1 MQVRTDFKGLE
12 LIICTK
18 ALRKMPRHNQT
29 PTRAPALFLLI
40 GIVLGLILAREV
52 TAPIGFV
59 LSVAGLMA
67 GLSYG
72 LSKHSGG
79 LWLLSFMTAAT
90 LSAWAYG
97 TLRLP
102 TKPESAQLQLPIR
115 EAHLHFEVDRVMQ
128 ARSQFGNASGVA
140 RIIEANATSRL
151 ILGDKVFFRI
161 KLPEAEA
168 SIVHNGSEIK
178 ATGVLKPIPHEVE
191 PDSFEGYLKDTGIHY
206 RFERISALEL
216 ARPPSRFDQFCYRMN
231 LRFQDYL
238 SLGAPEGKNHDGIY
252 TAMLLGRKA
261 ELSDEQ
267 SDRFRMTG
275 TMHFFAISGL
285 HIGVIATVI
294 AQFLILIR
302 IPRKVSPFIGLPL
315 LYLYVEITG
324 ASPSAVRAFL
334 MALFF
339 WSSFAF
345 VRQRSPLAAL
355 AASAVFVLIFQPAQ
369 LWSIGFQLSYTVVLS
384 ILLFGLPLY
393 ETASEKLAP
402 FRYLPKANWAPSQH
416 LYAWIQDALLLL
428 FSISFS
434 AWLASAPLSAAFF
447 GYLSPGAIL
456 LNMLLVNLAAV
467 AITTGV
473 VSLSLALVGL
483 DSAVG
488 FINHAA
494 WISIQIMDTLVIGS
508 TKIPGMILHCDVFP
522 EWIAYSALIAYFTL
536 LFGLHRE
543 RSQSSAVIWLLPLA
557 VIIAGLL
564 LGLANI

>member
-1 MQVRTDFKGLE
+1 
-12 LIICTK
+12 
-18 ALRKMPRHNQT
+18 MPRRNQI
-29 PTRAPALFLLI
+29 PTRAPALFLLM
-40 GIVLGLILAREV
+40 GMVLGLILAREF

-59 LSVAGLMA
+59 LCVAGLMA

-72 LSKHSGG
+72 LSKQSGR
-79 LWLLSFMTAAT
+79 LWLLSFMTATT

-97 TLRLP
+97 TLRFP
-102 TKPESAQLQLPIR
+102 TKPESAQLKLPIR
-115 EAHLHFEVDRVMQ
+115 EVHLHFEVDRVMQ
-128 ARSQFGNASGVA
+128 ARSQFDNASGIA

-151 ILGDKVFFRI
+151 EPGAKVFFRI
-161 KLPEAEA
+161 KLSKTSAFTLQ
-168 SIVHNGSEIK
+168 NGCEIK
-178 ATGVLKPIPHEVE
+178 ATGVLTPISHEVD

-206 RFERISALEL
+206 RFERTSALEL
-216 ARPPSRFDQFCYRMN
+216 LSPPSRFDQFCHGMN
-231 LRFQDYL
+231 LRFQEYL
-238 SLGAPEGKNHDGIY
+238 SLCAPDRKNLDGIY

-302 IPRKVSPFIGLPL
+302 VPRKLSPFIGLPL

-339 WSSFAF
+339 WASFAF
-345 VRQRSPLAAL
+345 IRQRSPLAAL
-355 AASAVFVLIFQPAQ
+355 AASAIFVLIFQPAQ

-393 ETASEKLAP
+393 ETASEKLEP

-467 AITTGV
+467 VITTGV
-473 VSLSLALVGL
+473 VSLSLALFGL
-483 DSAVG
+483 HSAAG

-494 WISIQIMDTLVIGS
+494 WISIQMMDTLVLGS
-508 TKIPGMILHCDVFP
+508 TKIPVMISHSDGFAV
-522 EWIAYSALIAYFTL
+522 WIAYSILTAYFTL
-536 LFGLHRE
+536 LFCLHRT
-543 RSQSSAVIWLLPLA
+543 RSQRSSVMWLLPPA
-557 VIIAGLL
+557 IIIAGLL
-564 LGLANI
+564 IGLT

>member
-1 MQVRTDFKGLE
+1 
-12 LIICTK
+12 
-18 ALRKMPRHNQT
+18 MPRRNQM
-29 PTRAPALFLLI
+29 PTRAPALFLLLGMI
-40 GIVLGLILAREV
+40 LGLILAREV
-52 TAPIGFV
+52 SAPIGYV
-59 LSVAGLMA
+59 LGAAGLMA
-67 GLSYG
+67 VLSYAF
-72 LSKHSGG
+72 SKQYHG
-79 LWLLSFMTAAT
+79 LWLLSFVSAAT
-90 LSAWAYG
+90 LAAWAYG
-97 TLRLP
+97 TLRFP
-102 TKPESAQLQLPIR
+102 TKPESAQLKLPIR
-115 EAHLHFEVDRVMQ
+115 EAHLHLEIDRVMQ
-128 ARSQFGNASGVA
+128 TRNQFGNVSGVA

-151 ILGDKVFFRI
+151 EHGAKIFFRI
-161 KLPEAEA
+161 KVPETNTFT
-168 SIVHNGSEIK
+168 VLRGSEVK
-178 ATGVLKPIPHEVE
+178 ATGVLTPISYAVD

-206 RFERISALEL
+206 RFERTSALEL
-216 ARPPSRFDQFCYRMN
+216 AVPPSRFNQFCHGMN
-231 LRFQDYL
+231 LRFQKYL
-238 SLGAPEGKNHDGIY
+238 SLGAPDEKNLDGIY

-294 AQFLILIR
+294 AQFLLLIR
-302 IPRKVSPFIGLPL
+302 VPRKVSPFIGLPL

-339 WSSFAF
+339 WASFAF

-369 LWSIGFQLSYTVVLS
+369 LWSMGFQLSYTVVLS
-384 ILLFGLPLY
+384 ILLLGLALY

-402 FRYLPKANWAPSQH
+402 FRYLPKANWAASQH
-416 LYAWIQDALLLL
+416 LYAWGQDTLILL
-428 FSISFS
+428 FAISFS

-473 VSLSLALVGL
+473 LSLSLALLGL
-483 DSAVG
+483 DSVAG

-494 WISIQIMDTLVIGS
+494 WISIQAMDTLVLGS
-508 TKIPGMILHCDVFP
+508 TQIPGMIRHCDGFA
-522 EWIAYSALIAYFTL
+522 EWIAYSALIAYFSL
-536 LFGLHRE
+536 LFYLHRA
-543 RSQSSAVIWLLPLA
+543 RSQRAAVMWLLPPL

-564 LGLANI
+564 LGLARI

>member
-1 MQVRTDFKGLE
+1 
-12 LIICTK
+12 
-18 ALRKMPRHNQT
+18 MPRHNQT

-40 GIVLGLILAREV
+40 GIVLGLVLAREV

-115 EAHLHFEVDRVMQ
+115 EARLHFEVDRVMQ

-168 SIVHNGSEIK
+168 SKVHNGSEIK

-191 PDSFEGYLKDTGIHY
+191 ADSFEGYLKDTGIHY

-231 LRFQDYL
+231 LRFQEYL

-252 TAMLLGRKA
+252 KAMLLGRKA

-543 RSQSSAVIWLLPLA
+543 RSQSSAMIWLLPLA

>member
-40 GIVLGLILAREV
+40 GIVLGLVLAREV

-168 SIVHNGSEIK
+168 SNVHNGSEIK

-543 RSQSSAVIWLLPLA
+543 RSQSSAVIWLLPPA

>member
-1 MQVRTDFKGLE
+1 
-12 LIICTK
+12 
-18 ALRKMPRHNQT
+18 MPRHNQT

-40 GIVLGLILAREV
+40 GIVLGLVLAREV

-115 EAHLHFEVDRVMQ
+115 EARLHFEVDRVMQ

-168 SIVHNGSEIK
+168 SKVHNGSEIK

-231 LRFQDYL
+231 LRFQEYL

-252 TAMLLGRKA
+252 KAMLLGRKA

-402 FRYLPKANWAPSQH
+402 FRYLPKANWAPPQH

-543 RSQSSAVIWLLPLA
+543 RSQSSAMIWLLPLA

>member
-1 MQVRTDFKGLE
+1 
-12 LIICTK
+12 
-18 ALRKMPRHNQT
+18 MPRRNQI
-29 PTRAPALFLLI
+29 PTRAPALFLLM
-40 GIVLGLILAREV
+40 GMVLGLILAREF

-59 LSVAGLMA
+59 LCVAGLMA

-72 LSKHSGG
+72 LSKQSGR
-79 LWLLSFMTAAT
+79 LWLLSFMTATT

-97 TLRLP
+97 TLRFP
-102 TKPESAQLQLPIR
+102 TKPESTQLKLPIR
-115 EAHLHFEVDRVMQ
+115 EVDLHFEVDRVMQ
-128 ARSQFGNASGVA
+128 ARSQFDNASGIA
-140 RIIEANATSRL
+140 RIIGANATSRL
-151 ILGDKVFFRI
+151 EPGAKVFFRI
-161 KLPEAEA
+161 KLSKTSAFTLQ
-168 SIVHNGSEIK
+168 NGCEIK
-178 ATGVLKPIPHEVE
+178 ATGVLTPISHEVD

-206 RFERISALEL
+206 RFDRTSALEL
-216 ARPPSRFDQFCYRMN
+216 LSPPSRFDQFCHGMN
-231 LRFQDYL
+231 LRFQEYL
-238 SLGAPEGKNHDGIY
+238 SLHAPDGKNLDGIY

-302 IPRKVSPFIGLPL
+302 VPRKLSPFIGLPL

-339 WSSFAF
+339 WASFAF
-345 VRQRSPLAAL
+345 IRQRSPLAAL
-355 AASAVFVLIFQPAQ
+355 AASAIFVLIFQPAQ

-393 ETASEKLAP
+393 ETASEKLEP

-467 AITTGV
+467 VITTGV
-473 VSLSLALVGL
+473 VSLSLALFGL
-483 DSAVG
+483 HSAAG

-494 WISIQIMDTLVIGS
+494 WISIQMMDTLVLGS
-508 TKIPGMILHCDVFP
+508 TKIPVMISHSDGFAV
-522 EWIAYSALIAYFTL
+522 WIAYSILTAYFTL
-536 LFGLHRE
+536 LFCLHRT
-543 RSQSSAVIWLLPLA
+543 RSQRSSVMWLLPPA
-557 VIIAGLL
+557 IIIAGLL
-564 LGLANI
+564 IGLT

>member
-1 MQVRTDFKGLE
+1 
-12 LIICTK
+12 
-18 ALRKMPRHNQT
+18 MPRRNQM
-29 PTRAPALFLLI
+29 PTRAPALFLLFGLI
-40 GIVLGLILAREV
+40 LGLILAREV

-59 LSVAGLMA
+59 LGAAGLMA
-67 GLSYG
+67 GLSYV
-72 LSKHSGG
+72 LSKQYRG
-79 LWLLSFMTAAT
+79 LWLLSFVSAT
-90 LSAWAYG
+90 TLAAWAYG
-97 TLRLP
+97 TLRFP
-102 TKPESAQLQLPIR
+102 TKPESAQLKLPIR
-115 EAHLHFEVDRVMQ
+115 EAHLHLKVDRVMQ

-151 ILGDKVFFRI
+151 EHGAKIFFRI
-161 KLPEAEA
+161 KVPETNAFT
-168 SIVHNGSEIK
+168 VLRGSEIK
-178 ATGVLKPIPHEVE
+178 ATGVLTPISHAVD
-191 PDSFEGYLKDTGIHY
+191 PDSFEGYLKGIGIHY
-206 RFERISALEL
+206 RFERTSALEL
-216 ARPPSRFDQFCYRMN
+216 TGPPSRFDQFCHEMN
-231 LRFQDYL
+231 LRFQKYL
-238 SLGAPEGKNHDGIY
+238 SLGAPEEKNLDDIY

-302 IPRKVSPFIGLPL
+302 VPRKVSPFMGLPL

-339 WSSFAF
+339 WASFAF
-345 VRQRSPLAAL
+345 ARQRSPLAAL

-369 LWSIGFQLSYTVVLS
+369 LWSMGFQLSYTVVLS
-384 ILLFGLPLY
+384 ILLLGLALH

-402 FRYLPKANWAPSQH
+402 FRYLPKANWAASQH
-416 LYAWIQDALLLL
+416 LYAWGQDTLILL
-428 FSISFS
+428 FAISFS

-483 DSAVG
+483 DSVAG

-494 WISIQIMDTLVIGS
+494 WISIQAMDTLVLGS
-508 TKIPGMILHCDVFP
+508 TQIPGMIRHCDGFA
-522 EWIAYSALIAYFTL
+522 EWIAYSALIAYFSL
-536 LFGLHRE
+536 LFYLHHG
-543 RSQSSAVIWLLPLA
+543 RSQRSAVMWLLPPL

-564 LGLANI
+564 LGLARI

>member
-1 MQVRTDFKGLE
+1 
-12 LIICTK
+12 
-18 ALRKMPRHNQT
+18 MPRHNQT

-40 GIVLGLILAREV
+40 GIVLGLVLAREV

-102 TKPESAQLQLPIR
+102 AKPDSAQLQLPIR
-115 EAHLHFEVDRVMQ
+115 EARLHFEVDRVMQ

-168 SIVHNGSEIK
+168 SNVHNGSEIK

-231 LRFQDYL
+231 LRFQEYL

-543 RSQSSAVIWLLPLA
+543 RSQSSAMIWLLPLA

>member
-168 SIVHNGSEIK
+168 SNVHNGSEIK

-543 RSQSSAVIWLLPLA
+543 RSQSSALIWLLPLA

>member
-1 MQVRTDFKGLE
+1 
-12 LIICTK
+12 
-18 ALRKMPRHNQT
+18 MPRHNQI

-40 GIVLGLILAREV
+40 GMVLGLVLAREV

-59 LSVAGLMA
+59 LCVAGLIA

-72 LSKHSGG
+72 LSKQSSESGSG

-97 TLRLP
+97 TLRFP

-115 EAHLHFEVDRVMQ
+115 EAYLLFEVDRVMQ
-128 ARSQFGNASGVA
+128 VRSQFGNASGVA

-151 ILGDKVFFRI
+151 KLRDKVFFRI

-168 SIVHNGSEIK
+168 FTVQHGSRIK
-178 ATGVLKPIPHEVE
+178 ATGVLTPISYEVE

-216 ARPPSRFDQFCYRMN
+216 ARPPSHFDQFCHRMN
-231 LRFQDYL
+231 LRFQEYL
-238 SLGAPEGKNHDGIY
+238 SLGAPDGKNLDGIY

-339 WSSFAF
+339 WASFAF

-355 AASAVFVLIFQPAQ
+355 AASAVFVLIFQPSQ

-384 ILLFGLPLY
+384 ILLFGIPLY

-428 FSISFS
+428 FAISFS

-483 DSAVG
+483 GSVAG

-494 WISIQIMDTLVIGS
+494 WISIQMMDTLVIGS
-508 TKIPGMILHCDVFP
+508 TQIPGMILHCNGFA
-522 EWIAYSALIAYFTL
+522 EWIAYSILVAYFTL
-536 LFGLHRE
+536 LFCLHRI
-543 RSQSSAVIWLLPLA
+543 RSKSSAVIWLLPPL

-564 LGLANI
+564 LGLAKI

>member
-1 MQVRTDFKGLE
+1 
-12 LIICTK
+12 
-18 ALRKMPRHNQT
+18 MPRHNRI

-40 GIVLGLILAREV
+40 GMVLGLILAREV

-59 LSVAGLMA
+59 LCVAGLMA

-72 LSKHSGG
+72 LSKQSGG

-90 LSAWAYG
+90 LSAWSYG
-97 TLRLP
+97 TLRFP

-115 EAHLHFEVDRVMQ
+115 EAYLHFEVDRVMQ

-168 SIVHNGSEIK
+168 FTVQHGSEIK
-178 ATGVLKPIPHEVE
+178 ATGVLTPISHEVE
-191 PDSFEGYLKDTGIHY
+191 PDSFEGYLKGTGIHY
-206 RFERISALEL
+206 RFERTSALEL
-216 ARPPSRFDQFCYRMN
+216 ARPPSHFDQFCHRMN
-231 LRFQDYL
+231 LRFQEYL
-238 SLGAPEGKNHDGIY
+238 SLGAPDGKNLDGIY

-294 AQFLILIR
+294 AQFLLLIR

-315 LYLYVEITG
+315 LFLYVQITG

-339 WSSFAF
+339 WASFAF

-428 FSISFS
+428 FAISFS

-483 DSAVG
+483 SSVAG

-494 WISIQIMDTLVIGS
+494 WISIQMMDTLVIGS
-508 TKIPGMILHCDVFP
+508 TKIPGMILHCDGFA
-522 EWIAYSALIAYFTL
+522 EWIAYSVLVAYFTL
-536 LFGLHRE
+536 LFCLHRI
-543 RSQSSAVIWLLPLA
+543 RSQRSAVIWLLPPA
-557 VIIAGLL
+557 VIVAGLL
-564 LGLANI
+564 LGLAKI